1 MKALLIILCVLFSQ
15 TSYAQYTFKKLT
27 QKSITRT
34 KTPIIAPI
42 PKEWG
47 DTLIV
52 TYSGGSVEIVKYFVD
67 AEFYDNI
74 FYVHPTGLYLNGQHF
89 NFYCDPDNTV
99 KQSVSD
105 IADIYEFT
113 FLDRNYLCTF
123 TLREQNLESK
133 YKCYNLFDITDVNKI
148 TQVSFPSIHVG
159 DDSFGDFNNDN
170 MIDFLTVI
178 KRKPESFKEEITGT
192 AYMVRAYTFNNGKAQ
207 PLINDSTKL
216 PNYIYALCDE
226 NMDNF
231 KVFQC
236 DWQLPLQDSTGKILE
251 KVPYYDYTIRSYG
264 CDGYTPIYTLEK
276 QKVERN
282 KYSVVVGS
290 FNEYKKFNRLAKKLK
305 NKKVDAECGGIFMI
319 LDQYNNDIS
328 FVLMVGNYVTKKEAE
343 ETVEKLKK
351 LGYSSKIKDL
361 RSFY

>member
-1 MKALLIILCVLFSQ
+1 MKTLLIILCVLFSQ

-34 KTPIIAPI
+34 KTPTITPI

-47 DTLIV
+47 DTSIT
-52 TYSGGSVEIVKYFVD
+52 TYSGGSIEILKYFVD

-74 FYVHPTGLYLNGQHF
+74 FYVNPTGLYLNGQHF
-89 NFYCDPDNTV
+89 NFYCDPD
-99 KQSVSD
+99 KSIEIFVSD

-178 KRKPESFKEEITGT
+178 NRKPESFKEQITGT

-216 PNYIYALCDE
+216 PKYIYALSDE

-231 KVFQC
+231 KVLQC
-236 DWQLPLQDSTGKILE
+236 DWQLPLQDSTGKVLE
-251 KVPYYDYTIRSYG
+251 RVPYYIQKWYG
-264 CDGYTPIYTLEK
+264 CDYNPFIYTLEN
-276 QKVERN
+276 QKIEKN
-282 KYSVVVGS
+282 KYTILIGR
-290 FNEYKKFNRLAKKLK
+290 FYKYKKLNRLAKKLK
-305 NKKVDAECGGIFMI
+305 NKRVDAECGGIFMI
-319 LDQYNNDIS
+319 LDQYNNDI
-328 FVLMVGNYVTKKEAE
+328 FFLLTVGNYHTKKEAE

-351 LGYSSKIKDL
+351 LGYSPEMIDL